1 VGMTDA
7 AGGALPLTIE
17 EARALVYDG
26 SIWELGEGFS
36 RAEGIVAAYITEHVM
51 KRECAGV
58 IFDLAIVEKRAPWRL
73 LEPWILGQAIHP
85 YTFRSTLLPPERS
98 RFIPPPE
105 EVDCFGQL
113 AWLETLRGRPTAGGE
128 RHWRT
133 LLCALSHC
141 RDAGALYTYIKTI
154 DEKTHVDSDG
164 DVVVGDVMAFNG
176 DDRVYFS
183 IAAGYWSCRSMY
195 SARWDRATG
204 RYGPMGFNANDG
216 FINRP
221 EQFIAIARQLSI
233 EVPQR
238 VLALHGGVQPV
249 PNPEARLG
257 TQPGGED
264 DD

>member
-1 VGMTDA
+1 MGMTDA

-36 RAEGIVAAYITEHVM
+36 RAEGIVAAYVTEHVM
-51 KRECAGV
+51 KRECAGL

-105 EVDCFGQL
+105 EVDSFAQL
-113 AWLETLRGRPTAGGE
+113 AWLETLRGRPKAGGE
-128 RHWRT
+128 CYWRT
-133 LLCALSHC
+133 LLCALSQC
-141 RDAGALYTYIKTI
+141 RDAGELYAYIKTI
-154 DEKTHVDSDG
+154 DEETCVDSDG
-164 DVVVGDVMAFNG
+164 DVVVGGAKPLA
-176 DDRVYFS
+176 DRCLVYFS
-183 IAAGYWSCRSMY
+183 IAAGYWSCRSMG
-195 SARWDRATG
+195 SRRWDIVTG

-216 FINRP
+216 IINRP

-249 PNPEARLG
+249 PNHEARLG